1 MFDVDGW
8 QEIIAVAR
16 RNKLRTFLTACGVF
30 WGLFMLV
37 VMLGFGHGLERRV
50 TTSMSGMGTNAVYVW
65 ARRTS
70 MPYKGMQ
77 PGRRVR
83 LTNGDIRAIESEIKG
98 IEYLAPRTQLGG
110 WRSGNNV
117 TRGARTGNFTV
128 MGDYPAIPYIQPI
141 IMTSGRFI
149 NERDIEQR
157 RKVAII
163 GKGVYDEL
171 FPDKTPPVGE
181 SIKINGV
188 YFQIVGAFRVKT
200 AGAHGDRQSSTIYI
214 PFTTFQQSFNT
225 GPYLGWFALR
235 AAAGYDAGRME
246 NDVRELL
253 AKRHK
258 VHPRDRQ
265 AFGSFNAGKEFRKVR
280 GLFGGIQVVVWFV
293 GIVTLLAGVVGVSN
307 IMLVAVNER
316 IREFGVRK
324 ALGATPWSIIAM
336 IMQEAV
342 VLTALAGYTGLV
354 IGVGLLELLRSI
366 APGALNGIVGMAE
379 IDIRVALIAATIL
392 VISGAIAGI
401 IPAQRAVRIRP
412 IEALRSE

>member
-1 MFDVDGW
+1 MFDPDGW

-37 VMLGFGHGLERRV
+37 VMLGFGNGLEKRV

-70 MPYKGMQ
+70 MPYQGMQ

-83 LTNGDIRAIESEIKG
+83 LTNGDIGAIASEVKG
-98 IEYLAPRTQLGG
+98 IAVLAPRVQLGG

-128 MGDYPAIPYIQPI
+128 MGDYPVIPEVQPI
-141 IMTSGRFI
+141 VMTTGRFI
-149 NERDIEQR
+149 NELDMRDK
-157 RKVAII
+157 RKVAVI
-163 GKGVYDEL
+163 GKSVYQDL
-171 FPDKTPPVGE
+171 FPDRAEAVGD

-188 YFQIVGAFRVKT
+188 YFQIVGTFKVKG
-200 AGAHGDRQSSTIYI
+200 AGERGDRQSSTIFI

-225 GPYLGWFALR
+225 GPYLGWFAIR
-235 AAAGYDAGRME
+235 AKKGYDAGRME
-246 NDVRELL
+246 RRAREVL
-253 AKRHK
+253 AERHK
-258 VHPRDRQ
+258 VHPKDHQ
-265 AFGSFNAGKEFRKVR
+265 AFGSFNAGKEFRKVQ
-280 GLFGGIQVVVWFV
+280 GLFGGIKVVVWFV

-316 IREFGVRK
+316 MREFGVRK
-324 ALGATPWSIIAM
+324 AMGATPWSIIAM
-336 IMQEAV
+336 IMQEAI
-342 VLTALAGYTGLV
+342 VLTALAGYMGLV
-354 IGVGLLELLRSI
+354 IGVGLLELLRS
-366 APGALNGIVGMAE
+366 AVPGALNGIVGMAE
-379 IDIRVALIAATIL
+379 IDIKVALIAAGIL
-392 VISGAIAGI
+392 VVSGAIAGI

-412 IEALRSE
+412 IEALRAE